1 MEEREKKRVEDSMV
15 EQSYFL
21 MPRCLN
27 GKGHLFGGQL
37 LEWID
42 ETAGLVARRHAQCDV
57 VTVAIDNMYFKAGA
71 GDDDVIVLKGRL
83 TYVGRTS
90 MEVRIDSY
98 KEEKDGTRIMINRA
112 YFVMVAVDEN
122 QQPVEV
128 PGLLVEGVTQK
139 IEWEAG
145 EKRAQLRK
153 IRRSEGY

>member
-122 QQPVEV
+122 QQTVEV